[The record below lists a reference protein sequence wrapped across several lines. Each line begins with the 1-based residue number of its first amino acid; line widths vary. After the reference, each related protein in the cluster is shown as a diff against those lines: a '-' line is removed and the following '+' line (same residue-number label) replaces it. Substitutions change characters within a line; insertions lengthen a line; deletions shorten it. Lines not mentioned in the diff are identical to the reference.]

1 MSAEAVIIGPG
12 SGRVIS
18 LRGTE
23 IRVLSTTADCAG
35 ASSFEFRALPGFDTG
50 SHIHSRIEE
59 LFYVLDGQ
67 MELRAG
73 DRIIHGGPGTF
84 VCVPAGVPHA
94 FANRGESPAR
104 LLLVCSPAG
113 HERYFEELAAI
124 LAREGPPD
132 PEAIGALRARFDT
145 IQVSSLTT

>member
-1 MSAEAVIIGPG
+1 MTAEGIIIRPG
-12 SGRVIS
+12 SAQVIS

-23 IRVLSTTADCAG
+23 IRVLSTAADCTG

-73 DRIIHGGPGTF
+73 DRIADGGPGTF
-84 VCVPAGVPHA
+84 ACIPAGVPHA
-94 FANRGESPAR
+94 FANRGNSPAR
-104 LLLVCSPAG
+104 MLLVCAPSG

-124 LAREGPPD
+124 LARGGPPD
-132 PEAIGALRARFDT
+132 PELIGALRARYDT
-145 IQVSSLTT
+145 IQVSPLTI

>member
-12 SGRVIS
+12 SGQVIS

-23 IRVLSTTADCAG
+23 IRVLSTAADCSG

-59 LFYVLDGQ
+59 LFYVLDGK

-73 DRIIHGGPGTF
+73 DRITDAGPGTF
-84 VCVPAGVPHA
+84 ACVPAGVAHA
-94 FANRGESPAR
+94 FANRGDSPAR
-104 LLLVCSPAG
+104 MLLVCAPSG

-132 PEAIGALRARFDT
+132 PEVIGALRARFDT
-145 IQVSSLTT
+145 TQVSPLTT